1 MILEKSHGKIVDST
15 YAVMEIHV
23 HRFDAFQVQRLG
35 FMPSPLCKLTGLYV
49 CDICQV
55 LRRNKKKKSLHT
67 IRED

>member
-23 HRFDAFQVQRLG
+23 DRFDAFQAQSLG
-35 FMPSPLCKLTGLYV
+35 FMPSPLCKTTDLYV

-55 LRRNKKKKSLHT
+55 MRENKEKKSLHT
-67 IRED
+67 IGED